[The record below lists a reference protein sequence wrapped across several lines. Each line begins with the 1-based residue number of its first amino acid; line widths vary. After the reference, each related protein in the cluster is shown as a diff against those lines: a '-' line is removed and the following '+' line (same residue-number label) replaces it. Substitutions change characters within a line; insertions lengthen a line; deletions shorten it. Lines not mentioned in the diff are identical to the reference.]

1 MEQKVM
7 RELLRG
13 KGAHADAL
21 ACIEGV
27 SLEAAGRRLPGFPQS
42 IFGLV
47 WHAAYWMDYEL
58 ARIDGKAP
66 PYPDHAEA
74 SWPKTPAPRDEGE
87 WHEAQARF
95 RAGIAALDALAALP
109 LAQTEAKVAL
119 TSQTTNQGDTVKDI
133 VWQTLVHNSY
143 HLGQVVLL
151 RQALGAW
158 PPPSGTDTW

>member
-1 MEQKVM
+1 M

-21 ACIEGV
+21 ACVEGV
-27 SLEAAGRRLPGFPQS
+27 PLEAAGRRLPGFPQS

-47 WHAAYWMDYEL
+47 WHAAYWMDYEV
-58 ARIDGKAP
+58 ARIQGEAP

-74 SWPKTPAPRDEGE
+74 SWPAEPAPRDDAE
-87 WHEAQARF
+87 WAEAKARF
-95 RAGIAALDALAALP
+95 RAGLAALDALAALP
-109 LAQTEAKVAL
+109 PGQAEAKVAL
-119 TSQTTNQGDTVKDI
+119 TSQTTNQADTVKDI

-143 HLGQVVLL
+143 HLGQVVLM

>member
-1 MEQKVM
+1 M

-21 ACIEGV
+21 ACVSGV
-27 SLEAAGRRLPGFPQS
+27 PLEIAGRLVPAFPQS

-47 WHAAYWMDYEL
+47 WHAAYWMHYEV
-58 ARIDGKAP
+58 ARMEGKAP
-66 PYPDHAEA
+66 RYPDHAEE
-74 SWPKTPAPRDEGE
+74 SWPGQAAPRDARE
-87 WHEAQARF
+87 WDDTVERF
-95 RAGIAALDALAALP
+95 RTGLAALDAWAAAP
-109 LAQTEAKVAL
+109 EGAEGKVAL

-158 PPPSGTDTW
+158 PPASGTDTW